1 MRSPIISSIM
11 AVALLATANSHAL
24 TLTDSN
30 SNGMS
35 DYWEKHWNNGA
46 VFPSSFSP
54 TADPDGDGWNNLTE
68 SVAGTNP
75 KDPQPPTGLVQVKIT
90 ESPTVE
96 GDPTD
101 APKAFVISWPTII
114 GKQYKLMVSSDLS
127 PGSWV
132 LFDQPMMG
140 TGAEIQIAVEPLNE
154 DGTRPQRLFW
164 RVAADDTDTDG
175 DTLSDYEEAAKGTN
189 PLSGDTDGDGITDN
203 IDSTPTISNAVA
215 NPDGAGLVN
224 AQNAPLSIAN
234 GMIGRWDFENTL
246 PYSPPAGSSQ
256 QPFYYPDSTSNG
268 RKAVIYNTFST
279 NPEGMVSKAYDN
291 ENGSFLSFPNDLI
304 GNRTVYSVSF
314 WAMIKQGAVSTTT
327 AGNPVGL
334 FSHHYRYPAWKMI
347 NGVKSYTGRYTD
359 YVNGVWIEKKSAT
372 EELLRAGSHI
382 YRSHDDSNNN
392 INPPIVIDNGL
403 KITRPL
409 GSSDDGKWHQYTFVV
424 NGSNVTLYID
434 GVPLGTNGDGV
445 NAIDNGEFSSISL
458 GRMNGQSPT
467 GTYASGNGLSVT
479 ATRARFDRLRLY
491 SRVINAS
498 EAKMLA
504 QEDIDHD
511 GLWDVTENATRL
523 WRDLNSDGISTPGE
537 RQYMVSPFI
546 AQPVEGDADDDG
558 LTNLMEQD
566 IGTEISNPDTD
577 GDLMPD
583 GWEYQYSSM
592 AGTSS
597 LMMAAATA
605 PTIGYLNPLVADA
618 TGDLDG
624 DGVNNLNEYRYAANP
639 RSQDSDSDGKN
650 DNIEIGQGSGPS
662 DPSDSGNPIPPAE
675 KVSILLGV
683 GDQSGSHSEDYV
695 LNCFRVDPATGQE
708 QRFYTLRSGGHG
720 QYAQETQSIFKKGE
734 SYTFQLKWQ
743 SSSLTSRPSSPGV
756 SAEGPDFDYTFKI
769 QPQGTTSATLVDSYD
784 RNNHTLGD
792 SILSDGASDVAPNQS
807 AFKQNYESKRVALLS
822 PKVEWVAVDSY
833 NNLDNHV
840 DPWGQTTVQGKRI
853 YPDYKDPN
861 SSQIRHSVKLVVK
874 GGLEGIPVYAKAFD
888 IDDSTSESFDEDLD
902 GSAHIDTNG
911 KSGDDNLP
919 DYLNT
924 LKTGQF
930 WKDNSWSGAE
940 VDDKFDSTGKKE
952 FYFRVGMQPGNN
964 YRSIISVKDSSG
976 FDGVQTS
983 NATANGYLG
992 PQTAQNGGKLASEPL
1007 TVWRHLWIENDSMSQ
1022 IPRDNEGYK
1031 MNDISQDLG
1040 SARVIRAV
1048 NLVSANETQFVVDQ
1062 PQDAYNAKNL
1072 EHGRIVVQGVSH
1084 DILTIYSGSVS
1095 GVDRLFIQ
1103 VTGNFSS
1110 VPVGTVF
1117 RLYDD
1122 DDYGINYEPLP
1133 RSGIVNETFKALYRK
1148 GFIEPVDV
1156 ASTYTTREFFRN
1168 YPVTIGPQGATSPGI
1183 WDDSLALT
1191 DSKALWVGNLI
1202 AAYQGNVD
1210 DDKDPNDE
1218 GALEGVTNGDTRR
1231 YSIVYV
1237 ETIRDTNDAYL
1248 RSLGGNGA
1256 LDGEFLRNI
1265 TLTAAHEIGHMPGGG
1280 TGNSHHAEGYL
1291 MGSSGYGDGLYFSSK
1306 SIRRFRGTDQW
1317 QQK

>member
-1 MRSPIISSIM
+1 MRSHIISSIM
-11 AVALLATANSHAL
+11 AVTLLATAHSHAL
-24 TLTDSN
+24 TLTDGN

-75 KDPQPPTGLVQVKIT
+75 KDPQPPTGLVQVKII

-140 TGAEIQIAVEPLNE
+140 TGAEIQIAVESLNE

-189 PLSGDTDGDGITDN
+189 PLSGDTDGDGIADN

-334 FSHHYRYPAWKMI
+334 FSHHYRYTAWKMI

-359 YVNGVWIEKKSAT
+359 YINGVWIEKKSAT

-458 GRMNGQSPT
+458 GRLNGQSPT

-504 QEDIDHD
+504 QEDTDHD

-523 WRDLNSDGISTPGE
+523 WRDTNSDGISTPGE

-546 AQPVEGDADDDG
+546 AQPAEGDADGDG
-558 LTNLMEQD
+558 LPNLIEQN
-566 IGTEISNPDTD
+566 IGTGIANPDTD
-577 GDLMPD
+577 GDFMPD

-597 LMMAAATA
+597 LMMAAAAA

-618 TGDLDG
+618 AGDLDG

-639 RSQDSDSDGKN
+639 RSQDSDGDGKN
-650 DNIEIGQGSGPS
+650 DNIEIGQNSNPS
-662 DPSDSGNPIPPAE
+662 DPSDGGNPIPPAE
-675 KVSILLGV
+675 RLSILLGV
-683 GDQSGSHSEDYV
+683 GDQSGSQSEDYIM
-695 LNCFRVDPATGQE
+695 NCFRIDPESGE
-708 QRFYTLRSGGHG
+708 EKRVYTLRSGGFG
-720 QYAQETQSIFKKGE
+720 EYKEETQSIFKKGE
-734 SYTFQLKWQ
+734 TYTFQIDWQ
-743 SSSLTSRPSSPGV
+743 GSKLTSRASSPGV
-756 SAEGPDFDYTFKI
+756 SAEGPDFDYTFKVE
-769 QPQGTTSATLVDSYD
+769 PQGTGNGIPIDGWNKSNSSVESAILAVD
-784 RNNHTLGD
+784 
-792 SILSDGASDVAPNQS
+792 ASDVAS
-807 AFKQNYESKRVALLS
+807 TEAEFSEKYESKRFALVC
-822 PKVEWVAVDSY
+822 PKMEWLEDDETTPLPFNA
-833 NNLDNHV
+833 
-840 DPWGQTTVQGKRI
+840 DPASNQLKGRKA
-853 YPDYKDPN
+853 YPDKNDPDDSRTHFVKRLKISGALPKSKLFVKSFDVDDTTSDEVIDPN
-861 SSQIRHSVKLVVK
+861 
-874 GGLEGIPVYAKAFD
+874 
-888 IDDSTSESFDEDLD
+888 D
-902 GSAHIDTNG
+902 GSAG
-911 KSGDDNLP
+911 GVGDDNYP
-919 DYLNT
+919 DHIST
-924 LKTGQF
+924 PKAGQF
-930 WKDNSWSGAE
+930 IATSSDNQQVNLDESGHALL
-940 VDDKFDSTGKKE
+940 KFRIGL
-952 FYFRVGMQPGNN
+952 QPGNN
-964 YRSIISVKDSSG
+964 YRVAVSDKKDSL
-976 FDGVQTS
+976 DLIQTQTT
-983 NATANGYLG
+983 NALGYLS
-992 PQTAQNGGKLASEPL
+992 PDNFTATSSGTCIPGELL
-1007 TVWRHLWIENDSMSQ
+1007 TVWRRLWVENDSMSSEDVNSGSEKNYLDVEIRSVSSTSP
-1022 IPRDNEGYK
+1022 IPGGGSVYVAQTIDSHEDFYSYGRLRPNNQQQWWSVYK
-1031 MNDISQDLG
+1031 TVKSPG
-1040 SARVIRAV
+1040 
-1048 NLVSANETQFVVDQ
+1048 T
-1062 PQDAYNAKNL
+1062 
-1072 EHGRIVVQGVSH
+1072 
-1084 DILTIYSGSVS
+1084 ILTH
-1095 GVDRLFIQ
+1095 
-1103 VTGNFSS
+1103 T
-1110 VPVGTVF
+1110 VPTSIGGWAK
-1117 RLYDD
+1117 LYDD
-1122 DDYGINYEPLP
+1122 DGRGLTGNQLP
-1133 RSGIVNETFKALYRK
+1133 RL
-1148 GFIEPVDV
+1148 D
-1156 ASTYTTREFFRN
+1156 
-1168 YPVTIGPQGATSPGI
+1168 
-1183 WDDSLALT
+1183 
-1191 DSKALWVGNLI
+1191 LI
-1202 AAYQGNVD
+1202 
-1210 DDKDPNDE
+1210 NDE
-1218 GALEGVTNGDTRR
+1218 LKSYFKPAFIDVINAQAYNNNKIVSFKKNEDVYSNSTVIGHAKDLIDTPYNWCCTIVAAFQGLEDADGDPEGANESRGCGDTAEIGENEI
-1231 YSIVYV
+1231 SAVYV
-1237 ETIRDTNDAYL
+1237 ETCRETFSDKFKSDDETYLAPWRIRYN
-1248 RSLGGNGA
+1248 RM
-1256 LDGEFLRNI
+1256 I
-1265 TLTAAHEIGHMPGGG
+1265 TAVLAHEMGHHPAD
-1280 TGNSHHAEGYL
+1280 NSAEADHAEGKIMTEGMASQDL
-1291 MGSSGYGDGLYFSSK
+1291 LNFTTTFSNK
-1306 SIRRFRGTDQW
+1306 TLKRFRECEQW
-1317 QQK
+1317 SN